1 MRYGV
6 RVNKISSKYR
16 DRKAAPFHRRPQ
28 NYARRI
34 ARVLLSSPFS
44 SRILLGIIE
53 YLSPD
58 LRRPSILSFRE
69 HLYAGPKS
77 SHIIERSEELRRSL
91 YSINCFGNA
100 PVNER
105 LADCDNYIIFALV
118 NFNLS
123 FSTLTEVASHRFKAE
138 KKALFFICCF
148 HTYTKIKRETPAWI
162 DTLQITD
169 VWLQM
174 FKTNRGVAYY
184 RWTIFERHNAENEH
198 GTDPR
203 ISNVRSTVGVLTLCF
218 LGKKKN
224 EVRVFAWNRLLTS
237 VVWTIEQMELTFI
250 FYHFF
255 GKRSIMYRVNVTQ
268 FVWTLMR
275 QWLCICANC
284 EYNCG

>member
-138 KKALFFICCF
+138 KKALFFIYCF

-162 DTLQITD
+162 DTLQLRTSGCKCLKRI
-169 VWLQM
+169 VGSHIIGERYLNAIMLKMNMGLIRESQM
-174 FKTNRGVAYY
+174 FDRPWA
-184 RWTIFERHNAENEH
+184 F
-198 GTDPR
+198 
-203 ISNVRSTVGVLTLCF
+203 
-218 LGKKKN
+218 
-224 EVRVFAWNRLLTS
+224 
-237 VVWTIEQMELTFI
+237 
-250 FYHFF
+250 
-255 GKRSIMYRVNVTQ
+255 
-268 FVWTLMR
+268 
-275 QWLCICANC
+275 
-284 EYNCG
+284 